1 VITKETD
8 QNTKQFT
15 EQFEERKRDHIRHAL
30 ESAHQATGLS
40 GLDSFHLTHEALPDF
55 DFSEIKLETTC
66 LGMRLPT
73 PFYVA
78 GMTAGHENANAINRA
93 LARACA
99 ERGWGFGVGSQRR
112 QLTDGTNTDRWVEL
126 RKEFPDLAV
135 FANIGI
141 TQIAD
146 LPIEKV
152 RELVDS
158 IQARAL
164 CVHVNALQEA
174 LQPEGTPNFRG
185 AFAALAQLIREL
197 ELPVVLKETGC
208 GFSRATLARIA
219 ENLSPLGLAGVD
231 VSGLGGTHWGRIEGA
246 RAEEKSRFAKAAET
260 FANWGEPTAEV
271 VMNAS
276 EIFAGTRTEIW
287 ASGGVRS
294 GLDAAK
300 LIALGANRVGYAQPA
315 LQAVLQGPEHL
326 TAWMEQ
332 QEFEL
337 KVALFC
343 TGHRT
348 PELLCKVST
357 D

>member
-1 VITKETD
+1 VITKET
-8 QNTKQFT
+8 
-15 EQFEERKRDHIRHAL
+15 EQFEGRKRDHIRHAL
-30 ESAHQATGLS
+30 DSAHQATGLN
-40 GLDSFHLTHEALPDF
+40 GLDSFRLTHEALPDF
-55 DFSEIKLETTC
+55 DFSEIQLETSC

-78 GMTAGHENANAINRA
+78 GMTAGHENANEINRA
-93 LARACA
+93 LARGCA
-99 ERGWGFGVGSQRR
+99 ERGWAFGVGSQRR
-112 QLTDGTNTDRWVEL
+112 QLMTGQGADRWAEL
-126 RKEFPDLAV
+126 RKEFPNLVV

-141 TQIAD
+141 TQITD

-152 RELVDS
+152 RELVES
-158 IQARAL
+158 VQARAL
-164 CVHVNALQEA
+164 CVHLNALQES

-185 AFAALAQLIREL
+185 AFSALSQLVREL

-208 GFSRATLARIA
+208 GFSRATLTRVS
-219 ENLSPLGLAGVD
+219 ENLSPIGLAAID

-246 RAEEKSRFAKAAET
+246 RAEAKSRFAKAAET

-271 VMNAS
+271 VMNAR
-276 EIFAGTRTEIW
+276 EVLAGTGTEIW

-300 LIALGANRVGYAQPA
+300 LIALGANRIGYAQPA